1 MVELPIF
8 KKSLTFSI
16 LWGFGLNYFRLSPL
30 GEKILKI
37 LPQMLS

>member
-16 LWGFGLNYFRLSPL
+16 LCSFGLNNFMLSPL
-30 GEKILKI
+30 GEKILKL